1 MTCNIFLF
9 GNEFRSRVSIDLE
22 CFYGIMEL
30 KLLRAD
36 IREAVQA
43 AGATLFSSQSQ
54 KGKKDMKKKVLPILT
69 VVIAMLLCCSVFAA
83 GGWKIN
89 KKAPSYLTAGEKADF
104 NKAKKDFTGV
114 SYTPVFKIA
123 DQEVAGTNTAFF
135 CKGETVTLKPKTSW
149 KIVIVSKDLNG
160 NASFTK
166 IVDFDFRNVKTRNSQ
181 YETKPIPGGWTYN
194 RNAYSSKVLPASAK
208 KIFKK
213 AKSKYVGV
221 DLTALALLGTQVV
234 NGTKYRYLC
243 QGKIMDAEGS
253 VNLYVV
259 DVWKKAGGKCRIT
272 DCDVIDIPAYLG

>member
-1 MTCNIFLF
+1 MVLQ
-9 GNEFRSRVSIDLE
+9 
-22 CFYGIMEL
+22 
-30 KLLRAD
+30 LLRAD

-43 AGATLFSSQSQ
+43 AGATLYSSQSQ
-54 KGKKDMKKKVLPILT
+54 KGKKDMKKRVLPILT

-89 KKAPSYLTAGEKADF
+89 KKTPSYLTAGEKADF
-104 NKAKKDFTGV
+104 NTAKKDFSGV
-114 SYTPVFKIA
+114 NYTPVFKIA
-123 DQEVAGTNTAFF
+123 DQVVAGTNTAFF

-160 NASFTK
+160 KVAFSK
-166 IVDFDFRNVKTRNSQ
+166 IVDFDFRNVKTRNGQ
-181 YETKPIPGGWTYN
+181 YETKPVPGGWTYN
-194 RNAYSSKVLPASAK
+194 GNAYSSKVLPASAK

>member
-1 MTCNIFLF
+1 
-9 GNEFRSRVSIDLE
+9 
-22 CFYGIMEL
+22 MEL

-36 IREAVQA
+36 IRKAVQA

-104 NKAKKDFTGV
+104 NKAKKDFTGAN
-114 SYTPVFKIA
+114 YTPVFKIA

-234 NGTKYRYLC
+234 SGTNYLILGTGHAVV
-243 QGKIMDAEGS
+243 QNPVTS
-253 VNLYVV
+253 LYVATV
-259 DVWKKAGGKCRIT
+259 YEDLQGNCKFTDVSQF
-272 DCDVIDIPAYLG
+272 DLLAYVG